1 MKNKK
6 LKIISI
12 IILIVVILLVWGT
25 NDIVTSTYSVGNEKI
40 PSEFDGYRIVQISDL
55 HNKEFG
61 KNQKRLIEKIKKEN
75 PDLIVITGDIVDRR
89 KWGTKNMEKFLSEI
103 KGTAPKNQKRL
114 IEKIKKENPDLIVIT
129 GDIVDRRKWGT
140 KNMEKFLS
148 EIKGTAPIYY
158 VSGNH
163 EVWSFKYDIVKKIL
177 RKYDVN
183 ILDDEVKS
191 IRKRKEENGKVGKTE
206 SIKKGSSEIKIAGI
220 IDTGFEDREE
230 YVPEILKNL
239 KKKVRDDEFSIL
251 LSHRPEHIEN
261 YSDAGFD
268 LVFSGHAHGGQIRLP
283 FIGGIYAPHQG
294 FMPKYTKGV
303 INMKKT
309 KMVVSRGL
317 GNSIQ
322 MQDLI

>member
-89 KWGTKNMEKFLSEI
+89 KWGTKNMEKFLSEV
-103 KGTAPKNQKRL
+103 KG
-114 IEKIKKENPDLIVIT
+114 I
-129 GDIVDRRKWGT
+129 
-140 KNMEKFLS
+140 
-148 EIKGTAPIYY
+148 APIYY

-239 KKKVRDDEFSIL
+239 KKKVKVDEFSIL
-251 LSHRPEHIEN
+251 LSHRPEHIKD

-317 GNSIQ
+317 GNSVLPIRI
-322 MQDLI
+322 LNRPEITVTVLKTNR

>member
-25 NDIVTSTYSVGNEKI
+25 NDIVTSTYFVENEKI

-89 KWGTKNMEKFLSEI
+89 KWGTKNMEKFLSE
-103 KGTAPKNQKRL
+103 
-114 IEKIKKENPDLIVIT
+114 V
-129 GDIVDRRKWGT
+129 
-140 KNMEKFLS
+140 
-148 EIKGTAPIYY
+148 KGTAPIYY

-191 IRKRKEENGKVGKTE
+191 I
-206 SIKKGSSEIKIAGI
+206 KKDNSEIKIAGI

-239 KKKVRDDEFSIL
+239 KKKVKADEFSIL
-251 LSHRPEHIEN
+251 LSHRPEHIED

-317 GNSIQ
+317 GNSVIPIRI
-322 MQDLI
+322 LNRPEITVTVLKSNR

>member
-89 KWGTKNMEKFLSEI
+89 KWGTKNMEKFLSE
-103 KGTAPKNQKRL
+103 
-114 IEKIKKENPDLIVIT
+114 V
-129 GDIVDRRKWGT
+129 
-140 KNMEKFLS
+140 
-148 EIKGTAPIYY
+148 KGTAPIYY

-239 KKKVRDDEFSIL
+239 KKKVKADEFSIL
-251 LSHRPEHIEN
+251 LSHRPEHIKD
-261 YSDAGFD
+261 YSDVGFD

-317 GNSIQ
+317 GNSVLPIRI
-322 MQDLI
+322 LNRPEITVTVLKSNR

>member
-75 PDLIVITGDIVDRR
+75 PNLIVITGDIVDRR
-89 KWGTKNMEKFLSEI
+89 KWGTKNMEKFLSEV
-103 KGTAPKNQKRL
+103 KG
-114 IEKIKKENPDLIVIT
+114 I
-129 GDIVDRRKWGT
+129 
-140 KNMEKFLS
+140 
-148 EIKGTAPIYY
+148 APIYY

-239 KKKVRDDEFSIL
+239 KKKVKVDEFSIL
-251 LSHRPEHIEN
+251 LSHRPEHIKD

-317 GNSIQ
+317 GNSVLPIRI
-322 MQDLI
+322 LNRPEITVTVLKTNR

>member
-1 MKNKK
+1 M
-6 LKIISI
+6 
-12 IILIVVILLVWGT
+12 
-25 NDIVTSTYSVGNEKI
+25 
-40 PSEFDGYRIVQISDL
+40 
-55 HNKEFG
+55 
-61 KNQKRLIEKIKKEN
+61 
-75 PDLIVITGDIVDRR
+75 
-89 KWGTKNMEKFLSEI
+89 
-103 KGTAPKNQKRL
+103 L

-206 SIKKGSSEIKIAGI
+206 SIKKDNSEIKIAGI

-239 KKKVRDDEFSIL
+239 KKKVKADEFSIL
-251 LSHRPEHIEN
+251 LSHRPEHIKD

-317 GNSIQ
+317 GNSVLPIRI
-322 MQDLI
+322 LNRPEITVTVLKTNR